1 MGLDFLARVR
11 RSSLWLGGIAAL
23 LAATYARP
31 AAGLALAAGA
41 AWSLVNLILLE
52 RLIVA
57 LTGPE
62 RRTFAATLRVIA
74 ATGGMMALF
83 VAGWLLLTR
92 LPAALLMAGF
102 VIPHAVMVLKAAALL
117 ILPTRA
123 WQRLTRAPWPALAV
137 AVSLAAGGWAVS
149 TGWSQSQ
156 GGAPHGAV
164 SLPAAEADSHASPGA
179 AHPGTHGSGN
189 TPAPSAHG
197 TESAAGGG
205 DPHAPP
211 AADAGPEKFANVI
224 TVLSRAFPHAA
235 WAHFLHHY
243 EPIIFSL
250 FIALLICLVAM
261 VATRNPKLIPGPL
274 QNGAEMV
281 VEGLYNFIVDIL
293 GPRFGPRYVPFLGT
307 LFVYILVMNL
317 FGLIPFMDS
326 PTSNL
331 NVTVALAII
340 VFVYAQYLGFRE
352 LGVLGWVDH
361 MAGSPRSAIGWG
373 LVPLMLPIHLM
384 GELAKPISLACRLFG
399 NIFGEDMLLVAFASL
414 GITVLAFANLPIGVP
429 LHLPFLF
436 LALLTSTLQALVF
449 TVLSTIYFLLMLPH
463 DDHGHEAEAQRAH

>member
-1 MGLDFLARVR
+1 MGLEFLARVR

-23 LAATYARP
+23 VAATYATP
-31 AAGLALAAGA
+31 SAGLALAAGA
-41 AWSLVNLILLE
+41 AWSLVNLVLLE

-62 RRTFAATLRVIA
+62 RRTLAATGRVIA
-74 ATGGMMALF
+74 ALGGLMALF
-83 VAGWLLLTR
+83 VAGWFLLTR
-92 LPAALLMAGF
+92 LPAALLMVGF
-102 VIPHAVMVLKAAALL
+102 AIPHAVMVLKALSLL
-117 ILPTRA
+117 LLPTRA
-123 WQRLTRAPWPALAV
+123 WQRVTRSAWPALVV
-137 AVSLAAGGWAVS
+137 AVVLAAGWWAV
-149 TGWSQSQ
+149 TNGWSQSQ
-156 GGAPHGAV
+156 GA
-164 SLPAAEADSHASPGA
+164 PAAPASGTDGHAAPATAPDHGR
-179 AHPGTHGSGN
+179 HGSRAM
-189 TPAPSAHG
+189 PAPDAHSAP
-197 TESAAGGG
+197 TQE
-205 DPHAPP
+205 
-211 AADAGPEKFANVI
+211 AGPEKFANVI

-261 VATRNPKLIPGPL
+261 AATRNPKLIPGPL

-281 VEGLYNFIVDIL
+281 VESLYNFIIDIL
-293 GPRFGPRYVPFLGT
+293 GPRYGPRYVPFLGT

-340 VFVYAQYLGFRE
+340 VFVYAQYIGFRE

-361 MAGSPRSAIGWG
+361 MAGTPRSPIGWG

-429 LHLPFLF
+429 LQLPFLF

-463 DDHGHEAEAQRAH
+463 DDHGHEGEAQHAH

>member
-1 MGLDFLARVR
+1 MGLEFLARVR

-23 LAATYARP
+23 VAATYATPR
-31 AAGLALAAGA
+31 AGLAVAAGA

-57 LTGPE
+57 LTGPD
-62 RRTFAATLRVIA
+62 RRTLPATVRAIIA
-74 ATGGMMALF
+74 IGGMMALF
-83 VAGWLLLTR
+83 VGGWLLLAR

-102 VIPHAVMVLKAAALL
+102 VIPHAVMVLKAIALL
-117 ILPTRA
+117 LLPSRA
-123 WQRLTRAPWPALAV
+123 WRRLTGPPWPALIV
-137 AVSLAAGGWAVS
+137 AVVFAAGWWAVT
-149 TGWSQSQ
+149 TGWSQS
-156 GGAPHGAV
+156 HG
-164 SLPAAEADSHASPGA
+164 PGA
-179 AHPGTHGSGN
+179 AAASDPRASAGAAPDSHGTAVPTDPHGTASAPGAGG
-189 TPAPSAHG
+189 AHG
-197 TESAAGGG
+197 ATDAHAA
-205 DPHAPP
+205 P
-211 AADAGPEKFANVI
+211 AQPAGPEKFANVI

-235 WAHFLHHY
+235 WAHFLHQY
-243 EPIIFSL
+243 EAVIYSL
-250 FIALLICLVAM
+250 FVALLICLVAM

-331 NVTVALAII
+331 NVTVSLAII
-340 VFVYAQYLGFRE
+340 VFVYAQYIGFRE
-352 LGVLGWVDH
+352 LGVVGWLDH
-361 MAGSPRSAIGWG
+361 MAGSPRTPIGWG

-463 DDHGHEAEAQRAH
+463 DDHEHEGEAQHAH

>member
-1 MGLDFLARVR
+1 MGLEFLVRVR
-11 RSSLWLGGIAAL
+11 RSSLWLGAIAAL
-23 LAATYARP
+23 VVATYATPR
-31 AAGLALAAGA
+31 AGLAIAAGA
-41 AWSLVNLILLE
+41 AWSLANLILLE

-57 LTGPE
+57 LTGSD
-62 RRTFAATLRVIA
+62 RRTLPATVRAITA
-74 ATGGMMALF
+74 IGGMMALF

-102 VIPHAVMVLKAAALL
+102 VIPHAVIVLKALALL
-117 ILPTRA
+117 TLPTRA
-123 WQRLTRAPWPALAV
+123 WRRLTRTPWPALLV
-137 AVSLAAGGWAVS
+137 AVVLAVGWWAVT
-149 TGWSQSQ
+149 TGWSQS
-156 GGAPHGAV
+156 
-164 SLPAAEADSHASPGA
+164 
-179 AHPGTHGSGN
+179 HGSGSG
-189 TPAPSAHG
+189 A
-197 TESAAGGG
+197 AAGS
-205 DPHAPP
+205 DPHAPGATAQDSHGTAVPPDANRTAP
-211 AADAGPEKFANVI
+211 APDAGGAHGAVDAHGAPAEDAGPEKFANVI
-224 TVLSRAFPHAA
+224 TVLSRAYPHAT

-243 EPIIFSL
+243 EPVVYSL
-250 FIALLICLVAM
+250 LIALLICLVAM
-261 VATRNPKLIPGPL
+261 IATRNPKLIPGPL

-281 VEGLYNFIVDIL
+281 VEALYNFIVDIL
-293 GPRFGPRYVPFLGT
+293 GPKFGPRYVPFLGT
-307 LFVYILVMNL
+307 LFVYILAMNL

-331 NVTVALAII
+331 NVTVALALI
-340 VFVYAQYLGFRE
+340 VFVYAQYIGFRE

-463 DDHGHEAEAQRAH
+463 DDHGHEGEAQHAH

>member
-1 MGLDFLARVR
+1 MGLEFLARVR
-11 RSSLWLGGIAAL
+11 HSSLWLGGIAAL
-23 LAATYARP
+23 VVATYSTP
-31 AAGLALAAGA
+31 GAGLAVAAGA
-41 AWSLVNLILLE
+41 AWSLVNLVLLQ

-57 LTGPE
+57 LTSPD
-62 RRTFAATLRVIA
+62 RRTLA
-74 ATGGMMALF
+74 ATGRAIAAIGGLMALF
-83 VAGWLLLTR
+83 VAGWLLITR

-102 VIPHAVMVLKAAALL
+102 VIPHGVMVLKALAL
-117 ILPTRA
+117 ILLPS
-123 WQRLTRAPWPALAV
+123 RLWRRLVRSPWPALLVV
-137 AVSLAAGGWAVS
+137 AVLAAGGWAVS
-149 TGWSQSQ
+149 SGWSQS
-156 GGAPHGAV
+156 
-164 SLPAAEADSHASPGA
+164 
-179 AHPGTHGSGN
+179 
-189 TPAPSAHG
+189 HG
-197 TESAAGGG
+197 TEPAPATTDSAPHDAAATTGPHGGAAAGGE
-205 DPHAPP
+205 HAAEGEHGAP
-211 AADAGPEKFANVI
+211 DSQGGEAGPDKFANVI
-224 TVLSRAFPHAA
+224 TVLSRAFPHAE

-250 FIALLICLVAM
+250 LIALLLVIVAM
-261 VATRNPKLIPGPL
+261 MATRNPKLIPGPL

-307 LFVYILVMNL
+307 LFIYILAMNL

-331 NVTVALAII
+331 NVTVALALI
-340 VFVYAQYLGFRE
+340 VFVYAQYIGFRE
-352 LGVLGWVDH
+352 LGVLGWIDH
-361 MAGSPRSAIGWG
+361 MAGSPRTPIGWG

-414 GITVLAFANLPIGVP
+414 GITVLSFAHLPLGVP

-463 DDHGHEAEAQRAH
+463 DDHGHEGEAQHAH